1 MPRKEASDKDLESA
15 IKTLMSQKKVTNLD
29 TLREVLKEKN
39 LSINESRFYKHLYQ
53 QHLYDWKEK
62 ANPDALETEREAE
75 QRIDDLEKTLSQ
87 VKATLESTADGILMI
102 SREGKLVNW
111 NQKFMEM
118 FRIPA
123 SVLAEH
129 DEQKGLQYFLDQVED
144 PQELFNL
151 ITRCYDDPNIK
162 GDMGD
167 MHFKDG
173 RIFER
178 YSQPHLAGEQI
189 IGRVW
194 SFRDVTER
202 RKKDQEL
209 HLRERA
215 IEAST
220 HGVVIIG
227 NMPDYNILY
236 VNPAFLKITHQTIEN
251 SIGQNC
257 FFWLNASDQQAA
269 VEKIRLTLREQRED
283 KIIISNHNDYNKQY
297 WIEINIAPVRNEQE
311 EVTHFVWIVN
321 DITQQKIMEE
331 KLAHQATHDS
341 LTELPNRSLLQ
352 DRLQQTLFNAKRKN
366 QLVAICFLDL
376 DRFKL
381 VNDGLGHA
389 LGDDLLKIV
398 AENLSSCMREIDT
411 VARLGGDEFVL
422 ICLLENQ
429 FEIIPLLRRVLEQIA
444 HPIQIKKRT
453 INITASIGVSFYPD
467 NGTDIE
473 TLTKNADIAM
483 YRAKELGRDNF
494 QFYTAEMNTEISR
507 RLELENDLHIA
518 LAKDQF
524 ELYYQPI
531 VNLDSGQI
539 IGVEV
544 LLRWK
549 HPLKGMI
556 SPTDFIP
563 IAEDSGLIIPI
574 GEWVLETA
582 CIKHKI
588 LQSDF
593 PHPLTIALN
602 ISSQQ
607 LKRNNFIEI
616 INNILEKSQIPP
628 ELLELELTE
637 SILIEDSSKIL
648 ATLNQLKSKNIKLV
662 IDDFGTGYSNLG
674 YLKQFPLDK
683 LKIDKSFI
691 DGVIDNPN
699 DAAIAQTII
708 AMAHILGLTVVAEGV
723 ETLEQMEFLKKYHCD
738 EMQGYYFCHP
748 LDEKHLIALLKE
760 NPNLSTR
767 LQI

>member
-1 MPRKEASDKDLESA
+1 MPRKEANDKDLESA
-15 IKTLMSQKKVTNLD
+15 IKVLMSQKGAITLD

-62 ANPDALETEREAE
+62 ADPEELKSEHEAE

-87 VKATLESTADGILMI
+87 VRATLESTADGILMI

-178 YSQPHLAGEQI
+178 YSQPHMAGDQI

-209 HLRERA
+209 HLRDRA

-227 NMPDYNILY
+227 NLPNYSILY
-236 VNPAFLKITHQTIEN
+236 VNPAFTKITHQTMQT
-251 SIGQNC
+251 SIGKNC
-257 FFWLNASDQQAA
+257 LFWLNAADQQAA

-283 KIIISNHNDYNKQY
+283 KIIISNRSNDDELY
-297 WIEINIAPVRNEQE
+297 WIEINIAPVRNEDN

-352 DRLQQTLFNAKRKN
+352 DRLQQTLFSAKRKN

-381 VNDGLGHA
+381 VNDGLGHP
-389 LGDDLLKIV
+389 LGDDLLKVV

-422 ICLLENQ
+422 ICLLDNQ
-429 FEIIPLLRRVLEQIA
+429 FEIIPLLRRVLEKISN
-444 HPIQIKKRT
+444 PIQIKKRT

-494 QFYTAEMNTEISR
+494 QFYTSEMNTEISR
-507 RLELENDLHIA
+507 RLEMENDLHNA
-518 LAKDQF
+518 LLNNQF
-524 ELYYQPI
+524 ELHYQPI
-531 VNLDSGQI
+531 VNLNTGQI
-539 IGVEV
+539 TGVEA
-544 LLRWK
+544 LLRWE
-549 HPLKGMI
+549 HPLKGKI
-556 SPTDFIP
+556 SPAEFIP

-582 CIKHKI
+582 CAKHKI
-588 LQSDF
+588 LQSQF
-593 PHPLTIALN
+593 SHPLFMALN

-607 LKRNNFIEI
+607 LKRSNFVEVV
-616 INNILEKSQIPP
+616 NHILEKTQIPP
-628 ELLELELTE
+628 EYLELELTE
-637 SILIEDSSKIL
+637 SILIEDSHKIL
-648 ATLNQLKSKNIKLV
+648 AMLNQFKSKNIKLV

-691 DGVIDNPN
+691 DGVIDNSN

-723 ETLEQMEFLKKYHCD
+723 ETQEQMEFLKKYQCD

-748 LDEKHLIALLKE
+748 LDEKHIVALLQE
-760 NPNLSTR
+760 NPNLSSR
-767 LQI
+767 F